1 MANYLEVCV
10 WLLEQKHKALALAL
24 KEKGTT
30 MEEKLL
36 GKLEEIYQHEVSP
49 EQRAIIEAEVE
60 AQAKKEEE
68 EAAKWKAE
76 NYRVTVFQI
85 IGNSGESYWRCER
98 EISSLHLA
106 RELRKALRQK
116 DDDPILVLKQAL
128 KADDGACEDF
138 LQQRYVK
145 LCGNRFISNVFV
157 LDFEQQVASIVVP
170 DKGIVSYRMKDI
182 STAVYG
188 ADRKKGEREEA
199 VAVRFRQLIEGK
211 NCGFVPWKKPDWED
225 NG

>member
-1 MANYLEVCV
+1 MASYLEVCV
-10 WLLEQKHKALALAL
+10 WFLEQKHKALSLAL

-36 GKLEEIYQHEVSP
+36 EKLEELYLETVP
-49 EQRAIIEAEVE
+49 VEQRAAIAEEVE
-60 AQAKKEEE
+60 AQEKKEAED
-68 EAAKWKAE
+68 AAKWKAE

-85 IGNSGESYWRCER
+85 IGDGGESYWRCER

-116 DDDPILVLKQAL
+116 ENSPVSVLKQAL
-128 KADDGACEDF
+128 RADDGACEDF

-157 LDFEQQVASIVVP
+157 LDFEQKVVSIVIA
-170 DKGIVSYRMKDI
+170 DKGIASYRMKDL
-182 STAVYG
+182 SPAVYG
-188 ADRKKGEREEA
+188 ADRKKGESEQA

-211 NCGFVPWKKPDWED
+211 ICGFVPWKKPDQEE
-225 NG
+225 NE